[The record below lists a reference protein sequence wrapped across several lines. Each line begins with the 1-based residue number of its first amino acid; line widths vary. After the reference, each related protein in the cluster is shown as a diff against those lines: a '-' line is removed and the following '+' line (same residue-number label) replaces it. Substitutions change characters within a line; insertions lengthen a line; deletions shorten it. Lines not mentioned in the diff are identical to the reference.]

1 MHWMRQTLTLRGA
14 AFLVAYALL
23 SSCASSGRHEV
34 RMPKSSSAA
43 EIGAE
48 TGQVDLV
55 FSREASNVVV
65 AINGTLVV
73 EAENAKRIQIMGVET
88 GYANLSIAADGV
100 ERSARVW
107 IDSDTV
113 TAVPIGNPG
122 STERMNPVVTA
133 ALSIVAF
140 LISRTATDFLF

>member
-1 MHWMRQTLTLRGA
+1 M
-14 AFLVAYALL
+14 
-23 SSCASSGRHEV
+23 SASD
-34 RMPKSSSAA
+34 A
-43 EIGAE
+43 EAGIV
-48 TGQVDLV
+48 TGNLDLV

-65 AINGTLVV
+65 AINGRLVV
-73 EAENAKRIQIMGVET
+73 ERKNAKRIRIAGVET

-107 IDSDTV
+107 IDEGRV

-122 STERMNPVVTA
+122 TPEHMNPVVTT

-140 LISRTATDFLF
+140 LISRAATDYLF